1 MSSNKSEGNSMSRE
15 YFVSHLTGAV
25 VREYLLD
32 NDPIYEVIYQ
42 GQVILMDRWKATA
55 LLTSI
60 DREECD
66 RLFTDIRY
74 YQKQA

>member
-1 MSSNKSEGNSMSRE
+1 MSGE
-15 YFVSHLTGAV
+15 YFESHLTGAI

-32 NDPIYEVIYQ
+32 NHPIYEVIYR

-66 RLFTDIRY
+66 RLLSDIV

>member
-1 MSSNKSEGNSMSRE
+1 MSSNKAKGSNMSGE
-15 YFVSHLTGAV
+15 YFESHLTGAT

-32 NDPIYEVIYQ
+32 NNPMDEVIYQ
-42 GQVILMDRWKATA
+42 GQVILMDRWKGTA

-66 RLFTDIRY
+66 RLFSDIV